1 MLKFLLI
8 ILLFFLLLFILLGF
22 SLFRTVKKVLF
33 GSTSSTKTRT
43 QPRNTYGKEK
53 QDQKETTSYTA
64 KVKKKIFS
72 REEGEYVEYE
82 EVDEIEENKTS
93 K

>member
-1 MLKFLLI
+1 MFKFLLI
-8 ILLFFLLLFILLGF
+8 ILLFFLLLLFLLGF

-33 GSTSSTKTRT
+33 GSTSTTKTRT
-43 QPRNTYGKEK
+43 QSRNTYAKEK
-53 QDQKETTSYTA
+53 QGQKETTSYAT
-64 KVKKKIFS
+64 KEKKKLFS

-82 EVDEIEENKTS
+82 EVDESVTS